1 MGRHTRQKPTF
12 TLDEVDQLTLKASQ
26 NSEQII
32 ARDIREYLT
41 SRWEIVHL
49 LAGDSASPEV
59 RQVFIPYAEG
69 FKAAINAL
77 DDYMDEQEEE
87 LEIPVKKWDW

>member
-1 MGRHTRQKPTF
+1 MGRHVRQKPTF
-12 TLDEVDQLTLKASQ
+12 TLDEVDELTLKASQ
-26 NSEQII
+26 NSEQVTTQEI
-32 ARDIREYLT
+32 RDYLMK
-41 SRWEIVHL
+41 RWEIVHL

-77 DDYMDEQEEE
+77 DDYMDEQEE
-87 LEIPVKKWDW
+87 LDIPLSKEWNW

>member
-12 TLDEVDQLTLKASQ
+12 TLDEVDALTLKASQ
-26 NSEQII
+26 NSEQVI

-41 SRWEIVHL
+41 DRCDVINL
-49 LAGDSASPEV
+49 LAGDAASPEV

-69 FKAAINAL
+69 FRAAINAL
-77 DDYMDEQEEE
+77 DDYIDEQEEE
-87 LEIPVKKWDW
+87 LEIPVKKWNW

>member
-12 TLDEVDQLTLKASQ
+12 TLDEVDELTLKASQ
-26 NSEQII
+26 NSEQIVV
-32 ARDIREYLT
+32 REIREYLT
-41 SRWEIVHL
+41 KRWEIVHL

-77 DDYMDEQEEE
+77 DDFIDEQEKD
-87 LEIPVKKWDW
+87 LETWDW